1 MPSKN
6 ERGKMLN
13 WIACNN
19 ELKKKKRIY
28 GDISI
33 AVWVQIG
40 SNRFESV
47 SYHIVIAS
55 YLLL

>member
-1 MPSKN
+1 
-6 ERGKMLN
+6 MLN

>member
-1 MPSKN
+1 
-6 ERGKMLN
+6 MLN

-19 ELKKKKRIY
+19 ELKKEKGEFT

-33 AVWVQIG
+33 AVGVQIRARTDL
-40 SNRFESV
+40 SL
-47 SYHIVIAS
+47 AS